1 MSGSSSDKEEEEE
14 RLLDE
19 TLDVVNNEK
28 TKETRKLCVDVLTNN
43 RNLAN
48 GMVIENIAPKLVDAE
63 IKIEIEEEDIEYDVK
78 FW

>member
-1 MSGSSSDKEEEEE
+1 M
-14 RLLDE
+14 LDE
-19 TLDVVNNEK
+19 TLDFVNNEK